1 MSVHPPAR
9 FSRAGYSTVTR
20 ATEGGPPSRV
30 SFSFTAAP
38 ETSGLFA
45 FARWFFARALASAPK
60 IGSASAN
67 GATTLSRRHRRAPPP
82 PRGRRQPAG
91 ARRRG
96 RDATGGDERL
106 RVRGVFFFVRVIV
119 VILGSGVPRPAPA
132 RAAPLRPLVAPGEE
146 RPPSD
151 GDAPRDVRALLPS

>member
-1 MSVHPPAR
+1 MVLRPRAR
-9 FSRAGYSTVTR
+9 LRA
-20 ATEGGPPSRV
+20 EDRV
-30 SFSFTAAP
+30 GVG
-38 ETSGLFA
+38 E
-45 FARWFFARALASAPK
+45 RRDDALAE
-60 IGSASAN
+60 
-67 GATTLSRRHRRAPPP
+67 APP
-82 PRGRRQPAG
+82 RRRLRAVAAEPAG
-91 ARRRG
+91 ARQRE

-151 GDAPRDVRALLPS
+151 GDAPRDVCALLPS